1 VSEAPSLPSEERLTE
16 LTAQLRDQPV
26 VVVADL
32 VADRF
37 ISGWAGRISRE
48 APVLIL
54 EQESISLVPGG
65 GANAVANVRSL
76 GGAPFPVGLVGADE
90 GGQELSQELASRGID
105 TEGITTR
112 TGLTTPTKTRILG
125 GRTANIR
132 QQIVRVDAGDRVTL
146 TSQEQ
151 EQLLDLTERALDK
164 ADSSSPVVVF
174 SDYGYG
180 IATPELHAALLA
192 RRKVRTL
199 VDSRYRLGDYS
210 SVTAATPN
218 QEEAET
224 LAGTSLDDDN
234 EVLRC
239 GRTLRTTL
247 GTEALLV
254 TRGQRGM
261 ALVEEYGTALL
272 PIHGTDEVVDVTGAG
287 DTVIGTFSLALAAGA
302 SGIEAALLANYAGG
316 IAVMKAGT
324 ATVSAADL
332 ASAIQ
337 SDPDLPQRVQWKEA

>member
-1 VSEAPSLPSEERLTE
+1 MQQRARVAPERLTE

-37 ISGWAGRISRE
+37 SSGWAQRISRE

-54 EQESISLVPGG
+54 EQESITLVPGG

-76 GGAPFPVGLVGADE
+76 GGSPLPVGLIGEDE
-90 GGQELSQELASRGID
+90 GGLELAKELECRGIN
-105 TEGITTR
+105 TRGIAR
-112 TGLTTPTKTRILG
+112 RAELTTPSKTRILG

-132 QQIVRVDAGDRVTL
+132 QQIVRVDAGDKVTL
-146 TSQEQ
+146 TPAEQ
-151 EQLLDLTERALDK
+151 SQLLGFVEEALDQTGGE
-164 ADSSSPVVVF
+164 SPVVVF

-180 IATPELHAALLA
+180 IATPELHEALLA
-192 RRKVRTL
+192 RRQVRTL

-210 SVTAATPN
+210 AVTAATPN
-218 QEEAET
+218 QEEAES
-224 LAGTSLDDDN
+224 LAGVPLDDDS

-239 GRTLRTTL
+239 GRTLRTSL
-247 GTEALLV
+247 GTETLLV

-261 ALVEEYGTALL
+261 ALVEEGGTALL
-272 PIHGTDEVVDVTGAG
+272 PIYGTDEVVDVTGAG

-302 SGIEAALLANYAGG
+302 SAIEAALLANYAGG

-324 ATVSAADL
+324 ATVSATDL
-332 ASAIQ
+332 VSAIQ